1 MKLSIIIPAY
11 NEEKKIKKDILLA
24 DKFITEQNLSGEII
38 VVDDGSSDATFEKAN
53 STREKI
59 QTSLT
64 VLKNKNNLGKG
75 YTVRR
80 GILEAKGEYSAYCDA
95 GATVPLSNL
104 LTGLKMLTAN
114 ECDIAHGSR
123 MLPGS
128 VIKISQEKDRKLTSS
143 VIRFLATK
151 FLGVPKHLTDTQC
164 GFKIYKSEVAKK
176 LFSEMRTKGFMFEV
190 ENILRAEKY
199 KYQIKEFPV
208 EWSCDRDSR
217 ITLLR
222 TPWKVLLDL
231 ARIKL
236 MKID

>member
-11 NEEKKIKKDILLA
+11 NEEKKIEKDILLA
-24 DKFITEQNLSGEII
+24 DKFIIEQNLSGEII

-53 STREKI
+53 STRKNI
-59 QTSLT
+59 QTRLT
-64 VLKNKNNLGKG
+64 VLKNQNNFGKG
-75 YTVRR
+75 YTVKR
-80 GILEAKGEYSAYCDA
+80 GILEAKGEYAAYSDA

-104 LTGLKMLTAN
+104 LTGLKMLADN

-151 FLGVPKHLTDTQC
+151 FLGVPKNLTDTQC
-164 GFKIYKSEVAKK
+164 GFKIYKSEAAKK
-176 LFSEMRTKGFMFEV
+176 LFSELRTSGFMFEV

-217 ITLLR
+217 ITLLK

-236 MKID
+236 MKFH

>member
-1 MKLSIIIPAY
+1 MQLSIIIPAY
-11 NEEKKIKKDILLA
+11 NEEKKIERDIFLA
-24 DKFITEQNLSGEII
+24 DKFFGEQKLNGEII
-38 VVDDGSSDATFEKAN
+38 VVDDGSTDLTFQKAN
-53 STREKI
+53 DTGERISILLSVFRNEK
-59 QTSLT
+59 
-64 VLKNKNNLGKG
+64 NCGKG
-75 YTVRR
+75 YAVKR
-80 GILEAKGEYSAYCDA
+80 GILEASGEYIAYCDA
-95 GATVPLSNL
+95 GATVPLNNL
-104 LTGLKMLTAN
+104 LIGLNLLINN

-123 MLPGS
+123 MLPDS
-128 VIKISQEKDRKLTSS
+128 IIKISQEKDRKITSS
-143 VIRFLATK
+143 VIKFLVTK

-164 GFKIYKSEVAKK
+164 GFKVYKSEAAKK
-176 LFSEMRTKGFMFEV
+176 LFTKLQTNGFMFEV
-190 ENILRAEKY
+190 ENILRAEKN

>member
-11 NEEKKIKKDILLA
+11 NEEKKIEKDILLA

-38 VVDDGSSDATFEKAN
+38 VVDDGSSDATFEKAIG
-53 STREKI
+53 TREQI

-64 VLKNKNNLGKG
+64 VLKNKNNCGKG
-75 YTVRR
+75 YTVKR

-104 LTGLKMLTAN
+104 LTGLQMLADN

-128 VIKISQEKDRKLTSS
+128 LIKISQENDRKLTSS

-151 FLGVPKHLTDTQC
+151 FLGAPKHLTDTQC
-164 GFKIYKSEVAKK
+164 GFKIYKSEAAKK
-176 LFSEMRTKGFMFEV
+176 LFSKLRTNGFMFEV
-190 ENILRAEKY
+190 ENILRAEKNKY
-199 KYQIKEFPV
+199 KIKEFPV

>member
-11 NEEKKIKKDILLA
+11 NEEKKIEKDILLA
-24 DKFITEQNLSGEII
+24 DKFISEQNLSGEII
-38 VVDDGSSDATFEKAN
+38 VVDDGSSDATFEKAIG
-53 STREKI
+53 TREQI

-64 VLKNKNNLGKG
+64 VLKNKNNFGKG
-75 YTVRR
+75 YTVKR
-80 GILEAKGEYSAYCDA
+80 GILEAKGKYAAYCDV

-104 LTGLKMLTAN
+104 LTGLQMLADN

-128 VIKISQEKDRKLTSS
+128 LIKISQEKDRKLTSS

-151 FLGVPKHLTDTQC
+151 FLGAPKHLTDTQC
-164 GFKIYKSEVAKK
+164 GFKIYKSEAAKK
-176 LFSEMRTKGFMFEV
+176 LFSKLRTNGFMFEV
-190 ENILRAEKY
+190 ENILRAEKNKY
-199 KYQIKEFPV
+199 KIKEFPV

>member
-11 NEEKKIKKDILLA
+11 NEEKKIEKDILLA
-24 DKFITEQNLSGEII
+24 DKFLSEQSLSGEII
-38 VVDDGSSDATFEKAN
+38 VVDDGSSDATFERAN

-64 VLKNKNNLGKG
+64 VLNNKDNFGKG
-75 YTVRR
+75 YSVKR
-80 GILEAKGEYSAYCDA
+80 GILEAKGEYAAYCDA

-104 LTGLKMLTAN
+104 LIGLKMLADN

-123 MLPGS
+123 MLLGS

-164 GFKIYKSEVAKK
+164 GFKIYKSEAAKK
-176 LFSEMRTKGFMFEV
+176 LFSELRTIGFMFEV

-217 ITLLR
+217 ITLLK